1 MTEEIT
7 QDTAPQS
14 GISWKQG
21 LLIAMGVPILIVP
34 SIADLSIE
42 LWAMSI
48 LIWVLSVISG
58 FFLNL
63 NLGEMCATFR
73 TSGIAG
79 SIQYIYTDDEK
90 YKNSKINKG
99 RLIGAIGAW
108 SYFMAWVTVI
118 PIFTIIAAEY
128 LISNFS
134 VFDGM
139 SYWTKI
145 GFYALV
151 GILMYAFIIFTGR
164 NGLESGAKVQLI
176 FAIFTI
182 VPIVVISLAPLLTG
196 DFHMNIITGEFTPDG
211 WKWDGDGI
219 LMVLGCLTIAQWSAV
234 GWETAAAYGPSY
246 KEPAKDVPKALMSC
260 GIACLVL
267 YFLIAFCI
275 YGALGIVGI
284 EANGSNSLIAVAEN
298 SFGQLAGTVSCIL
311 LIVGMVMIV
320 QTAFLGASQT
330 IKSMADDGN
339 FPAALRKTNSKGVPI
354 AAMYAEVFISI
365 VLIVSGVTAS
375 QILAVC
381 GFSYA
386 LCHMMCQLAFLKS
399 RKDPRF
405 AGVERVYKVPQFLY
419 YASYAVIVFEI
430 LLMIGIVYYIYEV
443 YGLLYATF
451 GPLFILLFVPVWYY
465 IQMNNHAKHPEI
477 PCGVNFPDSDGTDK
491 NNSASR

>member
-1 MTEEIT
+1 MDIIRISGQLGFRCEKMTVENIQET
-7 QDTAPQS
+7 PVQTN

-34 SIADLSIE
+34 SIADLSME

-90 YKNSKINKG
+90 YKNQKLNKG
-99 RLIGAIGAW
+99 RLIGALGAW

-118 PIFTIIAAEY
+118 PIFTIMAAEY
-128 LISNFS
+128 LISNFD

-139 SYWTKI
+139 GHWTKI

-151 GILMYAFIIFTGR
+151 GLIMYAVIIISGR

-196 DFHMNIITGEFTPDG
+196 DFHLSTVTGEFTPDG

-234 GWETAAAYGPSY
+234 GWETAAAYGPNY
-246 KEPAKDVPKALMSC
+246 KDPAHDVPKALMSC
-260 GIACLVL
+260 GLLCLVL
-267 YFLIAFCI
+267 YFLISFCI
-275 YGALGIVGI
+275 YGALGIAGI
-284 EANGSNSLIAVAEN
+284 EANGVNSLIAVAEN
-298 SFGQLAGTVSCIL
+298 SWGKLAGSISCIL

-339 FPAALRKTNSKGVPI
+339 FPAMLRKTNEKGVPI
-354 AAMYAEVFISI
+354 IAMYAEVFISL
-365 VLIVSGVTAS
+365 VLIVSGVSSS
-375 QILAVC
+375 QILGVC
-381 GFSYA
+381 GFSYC
-386 LCHMMCQLAFLKS
+386 LCHMMCQMAFIKS

-405 AGVERVYKVPQFLY
+405 SLSWRV
-419 YASYAVIVFEI
+419 
-430 LLMIGIVYYIYEV
+430 
-443 YGLLYATF
+443 
-451 GPLFILLFVPVWYY
+451 
-465 IQMNNHAKHPEI
+465 
-477 PCGVNFPDSDGTDK
+477 
-491 NNSASR
+491 